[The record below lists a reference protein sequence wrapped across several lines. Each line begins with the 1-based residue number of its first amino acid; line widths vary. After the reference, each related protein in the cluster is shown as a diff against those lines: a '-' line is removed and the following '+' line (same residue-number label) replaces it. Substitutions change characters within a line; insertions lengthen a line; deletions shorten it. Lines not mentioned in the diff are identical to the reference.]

1 MNMFDEAR
9 SLFCM
14 AKMRKMTQR
23 QIAESLGLTQSYI
36 SNKLRLLRLDEKT
49 QKRISDAGLSERHA
63 RALLRLTDEGERLE
77 LLERICNEGLSV
89 KRTEALVDL
98 LYSKKAPERI
108 GRAER
113 IKASDEFI
121 ESVTKSLEVLSSL
134 GVHTQKTL
142 TYDKEKIYLT
152 VVLSDS

>member
-77 LLERICNEGLSV
+77 LLDRICSEGLSV

-121 ESVTKSLEVLSSL
+121 ESVERSVNTLSSL
-134 GVHTQKTL
+134 GVSAEKSVKY
-142 TYDKEKIYLT
+142 YDKKIYLT
-152 VVLSDS
+152 VVISED